1 MLFLRQNSK
10 LDQDS
15 GRELSPADG
24 CLDTTVPPSGYR
36 LIGWIPIRRCEAL
49 WCRPC
54 LSAILSGPSRAW
66 TIPSRRFDVRPSTF
80 CSLTRGLS
88 GRSGSL
94 LAVGGTF
101 TEFPKQ
107 EPQRS

>member
-49 WCRPC
+49 
-54 LSAILSGPSRAW
+54 
-66 TIPSRRFDVRPSTF
+66 
-80 CSLTRGLS
+80 
-88 GRSGSL
+88 
-94 LAVGGTF
+94 
-101 TEFPKQ
+101 
-107 EPQRS
+107 